1 MIGWFSLRK
10 INDLVVNITIYAVQQ
25 NVISGFSECGGIFN
39 NASGIITSP
48 SYPHPYPHNAEC
60 IFVITQPSGTYVK
73 LDVISIDISCHDA
86 GSDYLEFKD
95 GGSEDS
101 PLRGILWG

>member
-1 MIGWFSLRK
+1 MCGTK
-10 INDLVVNITIYAVQQ
+10 I
-25 NVISGFSECGGIFN
+25 VISDFLECGGIYN

-60 IFVITQPSGTYVK
+60 IFIISQPSRTYVK